1 MARKSPL
8 TTQDVTIFDVA
19 REANVSYSTVSRVI
33 NNKGVSA
40 GRRERVLR
48 AMAELGY
55 VANVQARS
63 LAGGKSNIIG
73 LLVHSLTVEY
83 FGEIARGVDEAL
95 APAQY
100 DLMLYTTHRR
110 KGRESAYVTKL
121 TRNLVDGLLLVL
133 PRNAEAYLETLR
145 HRRFPH
151 VLVDHQ
157 GISFD
162 VPSVG
167 ATNRQGG
174 YDGTRFLLELG
185 HRRIGFITGDM
196 SVGCARD
203 RLAGYQQA
211 LREVGLPLDPALI
224 REGDFLQPRGFSC
237 ANELLY
243 LAQPPT
249 AIFASNDVSALGAM
263 EAARNR
269 GLRIPEDVSILG
281 FDDIPQAA
289 QVHPTLTTVRQ
300 PLAEMGRT
308 AVELLFTYIKEPD
321 AAVQR
326 IELPTQ
332 LVARQSCQVPAVA
345 TLAAL
350 DRM

>member
-1 MARKSPL
+1 MARKSPVAP
-8 TTQDVTIFDVA
+8 QDITIFDVA

-33 NNKGVSA
+33 NNKGVSPEK
-40 GRRERVLR
+40 RERVLR

-55 VANVQARS
+55 VANLQARS

-73 LLVHSLTVEY
+73 LLVHSLNVEY

-95 APAQY
+95 AAVQY

-110 KGRESAYVTKL
+110 KGRESAYVTRL

-157 GISFD
+157 GIGSD

-167 ATNRQGG
+167 ATNWQGG
-174 YDGTRFLLELG
+174 YDGTRYLIQLG

-196 SVGCARD
+196 SIGCARD

-211 LREVGLPLDPALI
+211 LREAGLPLDPALI
-224 REGDFLQPRGFSC
+224 REGDFLQPRGFIC
-237 ANELLY
+237 ATELLD

-249 AIFASNDVSALGAM
+249 AIFASNDVSAFGVM
-263 EAARNR
+263 EAVRNR

-289 QVHPTLTTVRQ
+289 QVHPALTTVRQ

-321 AAVQR
+321 AAVKR

-332 LVARQSCQVPAVA
+332 LIVRQSCQAPVLSS
-345 TLAAL
+345 LA
-350 DRM
+350 

>member
-1 MARKSPL
+1 MARKSPIAP
-8 TTQDVTIFDVA
+8 QDITIFDVA

-33 NNKGVSA
+33 NNKGVRA
-40 GRRERVLR
+40 DKRERVLR
-48 AMAELGY
+48 AMSELGY
-55 VANVQARS
+55 VANLQARS

-83 FGEIARGVDEAL
+83 FGEIARGVDEELAAL
-95 APAQY
+95 QY

-110 KGRESAYVTKL
+110 KGRESAYVTRL

-133 PRNAEAYLETLR
+133 PRNAETYLETLR

-157 GISFD
+157 GVDFE

-167 ATNRQGG
+167 ATNWQGG
-174 YDGTRFLLELG
+174 YDGTRYLIELG

-196 SVGCARD
+196 TMGCARD

-211 LREVGLPLDPALI
+211 LTDADIPVNPSLI
-224 REGDFLQPRGFSC
+224 QEGDFLQPQAFIC
-237 ANELLY
+237 ANALLD
-243 LAQPPT
+243 LEQPPT
-249 AIFASNDVSALGAM
+249 AIFASNDVSAFGTM
-263 EAARNR
+263 EAVRTR

-281 FDDIPQAA
+281 FDDTPQAA
-289 QVHPTLTTVRQ
+289 QVHPALTTVRQ

-308 AVELLFTYIKEPD
+308 ATQLLFTYINEPD
-321 AAVQR
+321 APIKRV
-326 IELPTQ
+326 ELPTR
-332 LVARQSCQVPAVA
+332 LVIRQSCQAPTVSS
-345 TLAAL
+345 LA
-350 DRM
+350 

>member
-1 MARKSPL
+1 MARKSVVAP
-8 TTQDVTIFDVA
+8 QEITIFDVA

-40 GRRERVLR
+40 EKRERVLR

-55 VANVQARS
+55 VANLQARS

-83 FGEIARGVDEAL
+83 FGEIARGVDEEL
-95 APAQY
+95 ASEEY

-110 KGRESAYVTKL
+110 KGRESAYVTRL

-157 GISFD
+157 GLSFD

-167 ATNRQGG
+167 ATNWQGG
-174 YDGTRFLLELG
+174 YDGTRYLTELG
-185 HRRIGFITGDM
+185 HRRVGFITGDM
-196 SVGCARD
+196 ALGCARD

-211 LREVGLPLDPALI
+211 LSDAGITIDPELI
-224 REGDFLQPRGFSC
+224 REGDFMQPKGFEC
-237 ANELLY
+237 ANELLD
-243 LAQPPT
+243 LPSRPT
-249 AIFASNDVSALGAM
+249 AIFASNDVSAFGAM
-263 EAARNR
+263 DAVRHR

-289 QVHPTLTTVRQ
+289 QMYPSLTTIRQ
-300 PLAEMGRT
+300 PLAEMGRAAT
-308 AVELLFTYIKEPD
+308 QLLFTYINEPD
-321 AAVQR
+321 APIKR
-326 IELPTQ
+326 LELPTE
-332 LVARQSCQVPAVA
+332 LIVRRSCQP
-345 TLAAL
+345 LAMTSL
-350 DRM
+350 N